1 MPARGIFNLLDFA
14 GNYFIP
20 ITKNI
25 NLTGIYPMRVVSLL
39 SDAANV
45 SHRCEYRYEKF
56 FKTMREIKKTK
67 TAGML
72 VMFCAAAII
81 FGACT
86 NFGGDSAETS
96 SARQDSATSKS
107 SAAGNPA
114 EKPGVNEVQIV
125 IENFAFVPSEIT
137 IAPGTKVT
145 WINKDEAP
153 HTATSTDK
161 KFASAGLDTDDK
173 YSFVFNDKGEFP
185 YFCALHPHMTASITV
200 K

>member
-1 MPARGIFNLLDFA
+1 M
-14 GNYFIP
+14 
-20 ITKNI
+20 
-25 NLTGIYPMRVVSLL
+25 
-39 SDAANV
+39 
-45 SHRCEYRYEKF
+45 
-56 FKTMREIKKTK
+56 
-67 TAGML
+67 
-72 VMFCAAAII
+72 AII

-96 SARQDSATSKS
+96 SPRQDSATPKS
-107 SAAGNPA
+107 STAANPA

-161 KFASAGLDTDDK
+161 KFASGGLDTDDK